1 MQAKKNASD
10 LNKTENQEDSE
21 VDNDKNEELT
31 DVAEKEKCTE
41 VEEDTC
47 REDVMMQHFAATTFN
62 ENLEKGAI

>member
-31 DVAEKEKCTE
+31 DVAEKEKYTE
-41 VEEDTC
+41 VDTC
-47 REDVMMQHFAATTFN
+47 REEDVMMQHFAATTFN